1 MVRKTFTDS
10 RGKSRHLTKWQQEVS
25 KHGMRKAKKSY
36 AGYKQ
41 VPAKTTT
48 TGNVR
53 NVKGGTRRVKDSKVG
68 RGKRSILSYKGDGL
82 NLVAHQQKVAI
93 LDSDGIWKE
102 DMELLRNQFPPHL

>member
-1 MVRKTFTDS
+1 MVRKTFTDN

-25 KHGMRKAKKSY
+25 KHGMVGAKKTY

-53 NVKGGTRRVKDSKVG
+53 NVKGGTRRVKDNQVG
-68 RGKRSILSYKGDGL
+68 RGKRSVLT
-82 NLVAHQQKVAI
+82 
-93 LDSDGIWKE
+93 
-102 DMELLRNQFPPHL
+102 